1 MYLIV
6 KQAMEINYIETI
18 FSVNQLM
25 DERKWIQNGKS
36 NIERLVLSINKIS
49 KRFILSS
56 NKQLWLIMKTIY
68 WLVNHLMTER
78 KYFRNVSRNIKRLVR
93 SIDQSINDQ
102 NCAWYCKCINDCY
115 LHIKW
120 VIWSIALWS
129 TDIIYECMG
138 KG

>member
-6 KQAMEINYIETI
+6 KQAMEINFVETI

-56 NKQLWLIMKTIY
+56 NKQL
-68 WLVNHLMTER
+68 
-78 KYFRNVSRNIKRLVR
+78 
-93 SIDQSINDQ
+93 
-102 NCAWYCKCINDCY
+102 
-115 LHIKW
+115 
-120 VIWSIALWS
+120 
-129 TDIIYECMG
+129 
-138 KG
+138 

>member
-56 NKQLWLIMKTIY
+56 NKQL
-68 WLVNHLMTER
+68 
-78 KYFRNVSRNIKRLVR
+78 
-93 SIDQSINDQ
+93 
-102 NCAWYCKCINDCY
+102 
-115 LHIKW
+115 
-120 VIWSIALWS
+120 
-129 TDIIYECMG
+129 
-138 KG
+138 

>member
-6 KQAMEINYIETI
+6 KQAMEINYVETI

-56 NKQLWLIMKTIY
+56 NKQL
-68 WLVNHLMTER
+68 
-78 KYFRNVSRNIKRLVR
+78 
-93 SIDQSINDQ
+93 
-102 NCAWYCKCINDCY
+102 
-115 LHIKW
+115 
-120 VIWSIALWS
+120 
-129 TDIIYECMG
+129 
-138 KG
+138 